1 MDLLTNHPLVV
12 QLPPHLPFNTQG
24 NSEYWLAISRWEEVA
39 IPSPTD
45 RSNYYLDMDLQL
57 KQWQQGPH
65 KSEGR
70 GASPLGST
78 IYMEGKP
85 AKVLG
90 RPAKTD
96 VRSYVL
102 GASPMPSSIIICR
115 LRTTVSLLVSKTSD
129 SGSNPLACA
138 N

>member
-1 MDLLTNHPLVV
+1 
-12 QLPPHLPFNTQG
+12 
-24 NSEYWLAISRWEEVA
+24 
-39 IPSPTD
+39 
-45 RSNYYLDMDLQL
+45 
-57 KQWQQGPH
+57 
-65 KSEGR
+65 
-70 GASPLGST
+70 
-78 IYMEGKP
+78 MEGKP

-102 GASPMPSSIIICR
+102 GASPMPSSIIIYR

-138 N
+138 NKNKIVDKTKILCYNRYVMYRHQD

>member
-1 MDLLTNHPLVV
+1 MCGFQPLG
-12 QLPPHLPFNTQG
+12 LG
-24 NSEYWLAISRWEEVA
+24 S
-39 IPSPTD
+39 IPS
-45 RSNYYLDMDLQL
+45 
-57 KQWQQGPH
+57 
-65 KSEGR
+65 GR
-70 GASPLGST
+70 
-78 IYMEGKP
+78 YFMEGKP

-102 GASPMPSSIIICR
+102 GASPMPSSIYGVHSLMAEPEVVVLLVSVQFWVHTPISR